1 MIKEYHFVI
10 SRAES
15 QLHSKLM
22 RTRGSPS
29 RDPPRLSHR
38 VYFSKVLCARRAPDV
53 CQKGQVVI
61 FSLSFLCV
69 LGVTCWGVVIPE
81 TASATLHSG
90 MGSDRIIK
98 WVRRL
103 LKITCTCYGWDIR
116 HWSLL
121 SHL

>member
-1 MIKEYHFVI
+1 MCVSNLSRGEKLLCSRLLTVAVNGVERSI
-10 SRAES
+10 S
-15 QLHSKLM
+15 Q
-22 RTRGSPS
+22 
-29 RDPPRLSHR
+29 
-38 VYFSKVLCARRAPDV
+38 
-53 CQKGQVVI
+53 GQIVI

-90 MGSDRIIK
+90 MGDDRIIK

-103 LKITCTCYGWDIR
+103 LKITCTCYKWDIR

-121 SHL
+121 SYL